1 MPPQVFKN
9 GARAVDGHD
18 SPRQRQYITP
28 VTVGMKQSL
37 EQGIVAFAQGS
48 LELSKPT
55 LGDGQIGFSSGK
67 HGMHSCFCQA
77 TSLSPVEKVALPPI
91 ADIDRASR
99 DVRFVPKADM
109 LYSITLSALM
119 ARVCAK

>member
-1 MPPQVFKN
+1 GWDLEVMRPSSLAMPPQVLKD
-9 GARAVDGHD
+9 GAPAVDGHD

-37 EQGIVAFAQGS
+37 EQGIVAFAQCP

-55 LGDGQIGFSSGK
+55 LGDGQIGFRSGK

-77 TSLSPVEKVALPPI
+77 TSLSPVEKVALPRLLDLPW
-91 ADIDRASR
+91 A
-99 DVRFVPKADM
+99 
-109 LYSITLSALM
+109 
-119 ARVCAK
+119 

>member
-1 MPPQVFKN
+1 MSPQVYKN
-9 GARAVDGHD
+9 GAPAIDRHD

-55 LGDGQIGFSSGK
+55 LGDRQIGFSSSK
-67 HGMHSCFCQA
+67 HGSAICFC
-77 TSLSPVEKVALPPI
+77 
-91 ADIDRASR
+91 
-99 DVRFVPKADM
+99 FH
-109 LYSITLSALM
+109 
-119 ARVCAK
+119 